1 MTVQSC
7 QPGLECDFV
16 LSGLPSSVAEETE
29 LQLAKSGLPVLS
41 NASSHRMKPDVP
53 LLIPEIN
60 PDHLDALE
68 LQKKR
73 IGTRGFIVTNPN
85 CSTIGLVFPLAALDR
100 KFKVEA
106 VSVVTM

>member
-16 LSGLPSSVAEETE
+16 LSGLPSSVAEESE
-29 LQLAKSGLPVLS
+29 LQLAKSGMPVLS
-41 NASSHRMKPDVP
+41 NASSHRMKADVP

-68 LQKKR
+68 QQKKR
-73 IGTRGFIVTNPN
+73 IGGRGYIVTNPN
-85 CSTIGLVFPLAALDR
+85 CSTIGLMFPLAALDR
-100 KFKVEA
+100 AFKLDA
-106 VSVVTM
+106 V